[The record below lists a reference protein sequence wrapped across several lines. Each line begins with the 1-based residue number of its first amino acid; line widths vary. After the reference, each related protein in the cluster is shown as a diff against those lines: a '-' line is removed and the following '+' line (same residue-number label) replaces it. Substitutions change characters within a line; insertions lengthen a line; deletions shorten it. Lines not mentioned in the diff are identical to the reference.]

1 MNEKTMT
8 SKQSTIYVILSFI
21 VLILILYV
29 TGIGC
34 PISFLFGVS
43 CPGCGLTRAYM
54 SLIHMDLKSAFIYHP
69 LFILPPIIFAIYISN
84 VNSKIKNFVMAI
96 SLILFLVLYLFRI
109 FGGIFIT
116 NNELFN
122 KISEPVYI
130 NIKEGFIYK
139 CINYLLHK
147 KIIYFKEEKF
157 YVL

>member
-8 SKQSTIYVILSFI
+8 SKQSAIYVILSFI

-34 PISFLFGVS
+34 PIRFLFGVC
-43 CPGCGLTRAYM
+43 CPGCGLTRAYV
-54 SLIHMDLKSAFIYHP
+54 SLLHMDLKSAFIYHP

-84 VNSKIKNFVMAI
+84 VDNKIKNFVMVA
-96 SLILFLVLYLFRI
+96 SVILFLVLYLFRI
-109 FGGIFIT
+109 FGSIFIT

-122 KISEPVYI
+122 KLSEPVYI

-147 KIIYFKEEKF
+147 KNNIF
-157 YVL
+157 

>member
-1 MNEKTMT
+1 MNEKTTT
-8 SKQSTIYVILSFI
+8 SKQSTIYVIISFI

-34 PISFLFGVS
+34 PIRFLFGVC
-43 CPGCGLTRAYM
+43 CPGCGLTRAYV
-54 SLIHMDLKSAFIYHP
+54 SLLHMDLKSAFIYHP

-84 VNSKIKNFVMAI
+84 VNSKIKNYVMVT
-96 SLILFLVLYLFRI
+96 SVILFLVLYLFRI

>member
-21 VLILILYV
+21 VLILILYI

-34 PISFLFGVS
+34 PIRFLFGVC
-43 CPGCGLTRAYM
+43 CPGCGLTRAYV
-54 SLIHMDLKSAFIYHP
+54 SLLHMDLYSAFMYHP

-84 VNSKIKNFVMAI
+84 VDNKIKNFVMVT
-96 SLILFLVLYLFRI
+96 SVVLFLVLYLFRI

-122 KISEPVYI
+122 KISELVYI

>member
-8 SKQSTIYVILSFI
+8 SKQSTIYVIISFI

-34 PISFLFGVS
+34 PIRFLFGVC
-43 CPGCGLTRAYM
+43 CPGCGLTRAYV
-54 SLIHMDLKSAFIYHP
+54 SLLHMDLYSAFIYHP

-84 VNSKIKNFVMAI
+84 VDNNIKNFVMVA
-96 SLILFLVLYLFRI
+96 SVILFLVLYLFRI

-147 KIIYFKEEKF
+147 KNNIF
-157 YVL
+157 

>member
-1 MNEKTMT
+1 MNKKTLT
-8 SKQSTIYVILSFI
+8 AKQFNIYVILSFI

-34 PISFLFGVS
+34 PISFLFGVC
-43 CPGCGLTRAYM
+43 CPGCGLTRAYV
-54 SLIHMDLKSAFIYHP
+54 SLLHMDLYSAFIYHP

-147 KIIYFKEEKF
+147 KNNIF
-157 YVL
+157 